1 MKEDIKKILLM
12 GLGAMSLTNEKAKEI
27 KDDLLKKGQELYEK
41 GAIANE
47 ELKHNIKEV
56 MKENVTI
63 VPLETEVTS
72 DDIID
77 TLDNLSEEERT
88 KILEAIEK
96 KGWSKQAKE
105 KDEKKKEQK

>member
-88 KILEAIEK
+88 KILEAIDK
-96 KGWSKQAKE
+96 KGWSKKAKE

>member
-56 MKENVTI
+56 MKDNKKT
-63 VPLETEVTS
+63 
-72 DDIID
+72 DIKEKPSKKK
-77 TLDNLSEEERT
+77 NKEG
-88 KILEAIEK
+88 KPKKEK
-96 KGWSKQAKE
+96 KSLFGWLLG
-105 KDEKKKEQK
+105 KK

>member
-12 GLGAMSLTNEKAKEI
+12 GLGAMSLTNEKAKEL

-41 GAIANE
+41 GSIANE

-56 MKENVTI
+56 MKENVTVI
-63 VPLETEVTS
+63 TETAEVTS

-77 TLDNLSEEERT
+77 TLDSLSEEERT
-88 KILEAIEK
+88 KILEEIEK
-96 KGWSKQAKE
+96 KGWNKPKQSTE
-105 KDEKKKEQK
+105 EKKEELK